1 MLNLDGEY
9 INNKVLMFII
19 MENKNDYKLKILS
32 KLEDSASG
40 LTITELSKKVKYH
53 RNTVSKYL
61 LSLETDG
68 LVKKKEIGA
77 ARLYVSTKRKYL
89 RRKLVNS
96 FIQALLY
103 ALKNNFPNEEEM
115 FKKVGRNLLD
125 HFQFSLGDA
134 YTKEFEKIKANSNTK
149 TYLEL
154 FKEFYNSFDFFQD
167 DLDISLV
174 ELNPNRVIYRVRNSE
189 FLENSDDFIYYF
201 YIVCGITEGIYL
213 RGLDVN
219 IKCSIENIQIANNK
233 QESFVDISLEIQ

>member
-1 MLNLDGEY
+1 MKN
-9 INNKVLMFII
+9 NNKI
-19 MENKNDYKLKILS
+19 DYKAKILN

-40 LTITELSKKVKYH
+40 LTIFEIADKTEIH

-61 LSLETDG
+61 RGLEGEG
-68 LVKKKEIGA
+68 LVRKKVLGTA
-77 ARLYVSTKRKYL
+77 HLYVSTKRKYL

-103 ALKNNFPNEEEM
+103 GLKSNFPNKEQI
-115 FKKVGRNLLD
+115 FKNVGRNLLE

-134 YTKEFEKIKANSNTK
+134 YTREFEKIKANSNSD

-154 FKEFYNSFDFFQD
+154 FKEFYNAFDFFQD

-174 ELNPNRVIYRVRNSE
+174 ELSPHKVVYRIKNSE

-201 YIVCGITEGIYL
+201 YIVCGITEGIYY
-213 RGLDVN
+213 RGLDVKITCN
-219 IKCSIENIQIANNK
+219 IENIQILSTK
-233 QESFVDISLEIQ
+233 EESFVDISLEIQ

>member
-1 MLNLDGEY
+1 
-9 INNKVLMFII
+9 
-19 MENKNDYKLKILS
+19 MENKNDYKSKILS

-40 LTITELSKKVKYH
+40 LTITEISKRVKIH

-96 FIQALLY
+96 FMQALLY
-103 ALKNNFPNEEEM
+103 GLKSNFPNDEQI
-115 FKKVGRNLLD
+115 FKNVGRNLLE

-134 YTKEFEKIKANSNTK
+134 YTREFEKIKANSNSD

-154 FKEFYNSFDFFQD
+154 FKEFYNAFDFFQD
-167 DLDISLV
+167 DLDISLA
-174 ELNPNRVIYRVRNSE
+174 ELSPNKVIYRIKNSE
-189 FLENSDDFIYYF
+189 FLEDSDDFIYYF
-201 YIVCGITEGIYL
+201 YIVCGITEGIYY

-219 IKCSIENIQIANNK
+219 IICNIEKIQISSNK
-233 QESFVDISLEIQ
+233 EESFVDISLEIQ

>member
-1 MLNLDGEY
+1 MKN
-9 INNKVLMFII
+9 NNKI
-19 MENKNDYKLKILS
+19 DYKAKILT

-40 LTITELSKKVKYH
+40 LTIIELANKTGIH

-103 ALKNNFPNEEEM
+103 ALKNNFPNEEQI
-115 FKKVGRNLLD
+115 FKNVGLNLLE

-134 YTKEFEKIKANSNTK
+134 YTREFEKIKANSNSN
-149 TYLEL
+149 TYLVL
-154 FKEFYNSFDFFQD
+154 FKEFYNAFDFFQD

-174 ELNPNRVIYRVRNSE
+174 ELSPRKVIYRIKNSE

-213 RGLDVN
+213 RGLNVK
-219 IKCSIENIQIANNK
+219 ITCSIKEIHISNK
-233 QESFVDISLEIQ
+233 KKDSFIDLSLELQQ

>member
-1 MLNLDGEY
+1 MDY
-9 INNKVLMFII
+9 
-19 MENKNDYKLKILS
+19 KNDYKTKILN

-40 LTITELSKKVKYH
+40 LTITELSKKLKMH

-61 LSLETDG
+61 FGLEKEG
-68 LVKKKEIGA
+68 LVKMKEIGVA
-77 ARLYVSTKRKYL
+77 KLYLSTKRKYL

-103 ALKNNFPNEEEM
+103 GLKSNFPNKEQI
-115 FKKVGRNLLD
+115 FKNVGRNLLE

-134 YTKEFEKIKANSNTK
+134 YTKEFETIKASSNSD

-154 FKEFYNSFDFFQD
+154 FKEFYNAFDFFQD

-174 ELNPNRVIYRVRNSE
+174 ELRPHKVVYRIKNSE
-189 FLENSDDFIYYF
+189 FLTNSDDFIYYF
-201 YIVCGITEGIYL
+201 YIVCGITEGVYY

-219 IKCSIENIQIANNK
+219 INCNIEKIQISNDK
-233 QESFVDISLEIQ
+233 EGSFVDISLEIQ

>member
-1 MLNLDGEY
+1 
-9 INNKVLMFII
+9 
-19 MENKNDYKLKILS
+19 MENKNDSRSRILS

-40 LTITELSKKVKYH
+40 LTITELSKKVKIH

-77 ARLYVSTKRKYL
+77 ARLYISTKRKYL

-96 FIQALLY
+96 FMQALLY
-103 ALKNNFPNEEEM
+103 SLKTNFPNKEQI
-115 FKKVGRNLLD
+115 FKNVGLNLLE

-134 YTKEFEKIKANSNTK
+134 YTREFEKFKANSNTK

-154 FKEFYNSFDFFQD
+154 FKEFYNAFDFFQD

-174 ELNPNRVIYRVRNSE
+174 ELTPNKVIYRIKNSE

-213 RGLDVN
+213 RGLNVKITCN
-219 IKCSIENIQIANNK
+219 IKDIHITNK
-233 QESFVDISLEIQ
+233 KKDSFIDLSLELQ

>member
-1 MLNLDGEY
+1 MK
-9 INNKVLMFII
+9 NNSKI
-19 MENKNDYKLKILS
+19 DYKAKILT

-40 LTITELSKKVKYH
+40 LTIIELANKTGIH

-61 LSLETDG
+61 LSLESDG

-103 ALKNNFPNEEEM
+103 GLKTNFPNNQEV
-115 FKKVGRNLLD
+115 FKNVGRNLLE
-125 HFQFSLGDA
+125 HFEFSLGDA
-134 YTKEFEKIKANSNTK
+134 YASEFEKIKANSNSD

-154 FKEFYNSFDFFQD
+154 FKDFYNAFDFFQD

-174 ELNPNRVIYRVRNSE
+174 ELSPHKVIYRIKNSE

-201 YIVCGITEGIYL
+201 YIVCGITEGIYM
-213 RGLDVN
+213 RGLDVKITCN
-219 IKCSIENIQIANNK
+219 IEHIQISDNK
-233 QESFVDISLEIQ
+233 KESFIDISLKIQ